1 MEFAGEL
8 GAAYAKKGIKKITIL
23 STDPLPLESR
33 LQDKVRA
40 TAKKPPS
47 AALKGAPYEP
57 GVRKETPQ
65 PWLKLNWVSQSTE
78 VAFLG
83 REARRR

>member
-1 MEFAGEL
+1 MKGHGAEAEAG
-8 GAAYAKKGIKKITIL
+8 
-23 STDPLPLESR
+23 P
-33 LQDKVRA
+33 VRA